1 MYKKSSYYIVLN
13 ILTLFIFL
21 AFSVEA
27 QIPNAGF
34 ENWTNGNP
42 DNWSTSNNSQFSN
55 VTQSTDAHSGSYS
68 AKGAVATISGFNIP
82 PALLDRFAF
91 TSRPSKLTGYYKFTS
106 SSSDTLVVLVALY
119 KNNYGIGA
127 GIFRTAT
134 SVSSYTQFTASIVY
148 DTTIIPD
155 SAAISISISP
165 AENIH
170 SGSEY
175 YIDDL
180 SFSGIT
186 AVDANKVITTAKNFR
201 LEQNYPNPF
210 NPSTII
216 NYSIPRA
223 TFVTLN
229 VYNVLGEKVET
240 LVSENKPAG
249 NYSVNFNASKL
260 SSGVYFYRI
269 NAGNFIQTKKLMVLK

>member
-1 MYKKSSYYIVLN
+1 MYKKSFYYFVLN
-13 ILTLFIFL
+13 TLTFFIFL

-55 VTQSTDAHSGSYS
+55 VTQSADAHSGSYS
-68 AKGAVATISGFNIP
+68 VKGAVATISTFNIT
-82 PALLDRFAF
+82 PALLARFAY
-91 TSRPSKLTGYYKFTS
+91 TSRPSSLTGYYKFTS
-106 SSSDTLVVLVALY
+106 SSSDTLVVAVVLY
-119 KNNYGIGA
+119 KNSNGIGG

-148 DTTIIPD
+148 DSTIAPD

-165 AENIH
+165 AENLH

-180 SFSGIT
+180 SFSGVT
-186 AVDANKVITTAKNFR
+186 AVDANTIITAKNFK

-210 NPSTII
+210 NPTTII

-229 VYNVLGEKVET
+229 VYNVLGEKVKT

-249 NYSVNFNASKL
+249 NYSVNFNASEL
-260 SSGVYFYRI
+260 SSGIYFYRI
-269 NAGNFIQTKKLMVLK
+269 KAGDFSQTKKLILMK

>member
-1 MYKKSSYYIVLN
+1 MRTKSL
-13 ILTLFIFL
+13 
-21 AFSVEA
+21 
-27 QIPNAGF
+27 Q
-34 ENWTNGNP
+34 
-42 DNWSTSNNSQFSN
+42 Q
-55 VTQSTDAHSGSYS
+55 
-68 AKGAVATISGFNIP
+68 
-82 PALLDRFAF
+82 
-91 TSRPSKLTGYYKFTS
+91 
-106 SSSDTLVVLVALY
+106 
-119 KNNYGIGA
+119 
-127 GIFRTAT
+127 
-134 SVSSYTQFTASIVY
+134 
-148 DTTIIPD
+148 
-155 SAAISISISP
+155 
-165 AENIH
+165 
-170 SGSEY
+170 
-175 YIDDL
+175 
-180 SFSGIT
+180 
-186 AVDANKVITTAKNFR
+186 KNFR